1 MNYHIMRNPE
11 LAATCLSKQEYFRR
25 YLTNTDYV
33 LCIISA
39 AEYLGL
45 CNWTT
50 DPTVYVWTKQECAE
64 HSIKME
70 SHDGLYCTTIN
81 QTINDRLA
89 DETIDEQV
97 IQESLAE
104 LYYKNNYADLTI
116 RPENQAAFEHYRVWA
131 EEYYIQV

>member
-1 MNYHIMRNPE
+1 MKYHTMGNPE
-11 LAATCLSKQEYFRR
+11 LASACLTKLEYFWR
-25 YLTNTDYV
+25 YLANTDYG
-33 LCIISA
+33 LCTISA

-45 CNWTT
+45 CNCTT

-64 HSIKME
+64 HSIEIE
-70 SHDGLYCTTIN
+70 SHDGLYLTTIN
-81 QTINDRLA
+81 QTINDLLA
-89 DETIDEQV
+89 DDTIDEQV

-131 EEYYIQV
+131 EEYYMQV